1 MAKSRR
7 WSKSSW
13 CLCVCVTGVQET
25 TNVSS
30 RGKPPPSQSS
40 PPDPTPRYQNNCPV
54 LTSHPYVSDRVILH
68 RSQTSCTFVLF
79 CSFFFCLDSFFVFFL
94 LFCSFFS
101 CCCCCC
107 CCVCGCL
114 GVGCVCVCVCVCARV
129 RVCVFSPASSV
140 DYGSFADRCST
151 WLELLRLKAH
161 TIRRGSVK
169 TSRRTQSL
177 AHSGD
182 QTHKYRTQS
191 HKQSRTH
198 THMLDT
204 LTHPSMHAAG
214 GRSIVNQAPAFLAG
228 VWKLK
233 PRPSEGS
240 TISSLALRCL

>member
-1 MAKSRR
+1 M
-7 WSKSSW
+7 
-13 CLCVCVTGVQET
+13 
-25 TNVSS
+25 
-30 RGKPPPSQSS
+30 
-40 PPDPTPRYQNNCPV
+40 
-54 LTSHPYVSDRVILH
+54 H
-68 RSQTSCTFVLF
+68 F
-79 CSFFFCLDSFFVFFL
+79 CSFLFVFFL
-94 LFCSFFS
+94 SWFVFCFFS
-101 CCCCCC
+101 F
-107 CCVCGCL
+107 VLFVFLLLLLLLLLLLRLWMFGRGL
-114 GVGCVCVCVCVCARV
+114 CVCVCVCARV